1 MKTSQQINRNQQGE
15 LFVQSPVPGH
25 HSTFDRSSHQRLN
38 WWQRIYQFF
47 VGSNELN
54 VWQTIDRLGHPVW
67 HAYDPLT
74 GASTVCRSE
83 SEMVDWIET
92 CYYNSRPNTTPNPAT
107 HRLERDQLMLLW

>member
-1 MKTSQQINRNQQGE
+1 VKTSQEINQNQLGV
-15 LFVQSPVPGH
+15 FVET
-25 HSTFDRSSHQRLN
+25 STPRRYSASDRSSHQRLN

-47 VGSNELN
+47 VGGNELN
-54 VWQTIDRLGHPVW
+54 VWQTIDRTGQSVW

-92 CYYNSRPNTTPNPAT
+92 CYYNSRPNTQSNPLAS
-107 HRLERDQLMLLW
+107 HHLERDQRMML